1 MSFTCPEG
9 CKAYYGVNGDQLD
22 LNAVQG
28 TVDLKSGQKQV
39 NIIFFFFHLS
49 KMFIKQTY
57 IFDICISA
65 CIHQRFMCNLWM
77 PYEWWLLWVRGTN
90 LEFREWRWLQNGFPY
105 LCLSKERSI
114 ERRHQDQV
122 PKSKGQT
129 MLSKILHH
137 YIIVTQW
144 TWQNIG
150 VSWTPIPTQPG
161 AKDLSRELWE
171 PILATTHDDQWH
183 SFQTQWNRFGDG
195 FWTILYWTRTNNIW
209 VWVYFRTRLNSPYT
223 FPLPKFLHWGQ
234 ALP

>member
-9 CKAYYGVNGDQLD
+9 CIAYYGVNGNQLD
-22 LNAVQG
+22 LNAAQG

-39 NIIFFFFHLS
+39 NFIFFFFYLS
-49 KMFIKQTY
+49 KIFIKQTY

-65 CIHQRFMCNLWM
+65 CIHQWFMCNLWM

-105 LCLSKERSI
+105 LRLSKERRI
-114 ERRHQDQV
+114 GRRHQDQF

-129 MLSKILHH
+129 MLPQILYHCVGH
-137 YIIVTQW
+137 IW
-144 TWQNIG
+144 RCQNIG

-161 AKDLSRELWE
+161 AKDVWTKFWGGN
-171 PILATTHDDQWH
+171 LATTHYQWH
-183 SFQTQWNRFGDG
+183 SFQTQWNRFGNG

-209 VWVYFRTRLNSPYT
+209 VWV
-223 FPLPKFLHWGQ
+223 
-234 ALP
+234 